1 MKLKKV
7 GVLKLNQ
14 QFTTNDKIASV
25 SLFGLGALEFSRG
38 LYWLI
43 YQRAVLI
50 ESEFYAALHE
60 VMPIWI
66 WGLILAIFGL
76 MIMLSSVFYG
86 KRDVNKKSSY
96 FMMIGG
102 FGASIIQFLMVAA
115 SLYNSINILS
125 PVQFTILTGWLILVS
140 FLGGVDIYGKR

>member
-1 MKLKKV
+1 M
-7 GVLKLNQ
+7 NQ

-38 LYWLI
+38 FYWLI
-43 YQRAVLI
+43 YQRAVLS
-50 ESEFYAALHE
+50 ESEFYVALHE

-86 KRDVNKKSSY
+86 KRDVDRKSSY

>member
-1 MKLKKV
+1 M
-7 GVLKLNQ
+7 NQ
-14 QFTTNDKIASV
+14 QFTTNDRIASV

-38 LYWLI
+38 FYWLT
-43 YQRAVLI
+43 YQRAVLS

-86 KRDVNKKSSY
+86 KRDVNRKSSY

>member
-1 MKLKKV
+1 M

-43 YQRAVLI
+43 YQSAVLS

-66 WGLILAIFGL
+66 WGLMLAIFGL

-115 SLYNSINILS
+115 SLYNSINLLS

>member
-1 MKLKKV
+1 M

-43 YQRAVLI
+43 YQDAVLN

-66 WGLILAIFGL
+66 WGLMLAVFGL

-115 SLYNSINILS
+115 SLYNSINLLS